1 MPTLPIKRTFTNNSV
16 DVLNAIRN
24 AANTD
29 YQDYVPIATA
39 DAEVIREIGRVIM
52 NSPSLQNTF
61 VNSLVNRIGL
71 VIMTSR
77 MYDNPLRMFKKGI
90 IDLGEVIEEIFV
102 NIAKPFQFD
111 PAVAESNLY
120 KRQMPDVRAAF
131 HVMNYQIF
139 YKDTISHD
147 QLKQAFTSINGVTD
161 LISKIIESMYTGA
174 EYDEFLVTKYLLAKR
189 ILNGMVY
196 PVEIPAVEAANMK
209 SIVSTIKSTSN
220 KFEFMDSK
228 YNLAKVKTHSKKD
241 RQYILLNADFDA
253 TMDVEVLAS
262 AFNMGKAQFM
272 GKRVLVDSFGTL
284 DNERLAELFA
294 GEPNY
299 VAITDAEL
307 AALNEIPAVIVDADF
322 FMIYDNLQNMTEKYN
337 SEGLYWNYWY
347 HVWKTFSISPFANA
361 ALFVPAT
368 PDVTSVTVSPAT
380 ASLSEGSSIQLEAA
394 VVVVNFAPQTVVWSS
409 SSDKATVTA
418 DGKVTLAADATGTI
432 TITATS
438 TVDSTVKDTCVITVV

>member
-1 MPTLPIKRTFTNNSV
+1 MPTIPSVKVFSNNSV

-24 AANTD
+24 AASTD

-39 DAEVIREIGRVIM
+39 DAEVIKEIGAVIM
-52 NSPSLQNTF
+52 NSPSLQNQF
-61 VNSLVNRIGL
+61 VNSLVNRIAF

-77 MYDNPLRMFKKGI
+77 MYDNPLRMFKKGLI
-90 IDLGEVIEEIFV
+90 ELGETVEEIFV

-111 PAVAESNLY
+111 PSVAETNLY

-131 HVMNYQIF
+131 HIMNYQIF

-174 EYDEFLVTKYLLAKR
+174 EYDEFLVMKYLLAKR
-189 ILNGMVY
+189 ILKGMVY
-196 PVEIPAVEAANMK
+196 PVSIPTVETANMK
-209 SIVSTIKSTSN
+209 GIVSKIKGISN

-241 RQYILLNADFDA
+241 RQYILLNSDFDA
-253 TMDVEVLAS
+253 AMDVEVLAS
-262 AFNMGKAQFM
+262 AFNMDKAQFM

-294 GEPNY
+294 GDSNY
-299 VAITDAEL
+299 VAITEDEV
-307 AALNEIPAVIVDADF
+307 AALDTIPAVIVDSDF
-322 FMIYDNLQNMTEKYN
+322 FMVYDNLQNMTEKYN

-347 HVWKTFSISPFANA
+347 HVWKTFSVSPFANA
-361 ALFVPAT
+361 ALFVPAV
-368 PDVTSVTVSPAT
+368 PDVTGVTVSPAT
-380 ASLSEGSSIQLEAA
+380 ATVAAGGSIQLDVA
-394 VVVVNFAPQTVVWSS
+394 VTVVNFAPQAVVWSS
-409 SSDKATVTA
+409 ASDKATVSA
-418 DGKVTLAADATGTI
+418 EGRVVLAADATGTI

-438 TVDSTVKDTCVITVV
+438 TEDATVKDTCVITVS